1 VPSAAAGA
9 FTIMGGEQPMRLSK
23 PLYES
28 LPVVYA
34 VIGGAAVAIAYF
46 EPLRIRS
53 MVAFGIGF
61 FAAIAAVTVFLH
73 RQDRRAMGREYS
85 GQTIDFPSSLNG

>member
-1 VPSAAAGA
+1 
-9 FTIMGGEQPMRLSK
+9 MRLSK

-34 VIGGAAVAIAYF
+34 AIGGAAIVIAYF
-46 EPLRIRS
+46 EPLRVRS
-53 MVAFGIGF
+53 MIAFGIGLL
-61 FAAIAAVTVFLH
+61 AAIAALTVFLH

-85 GQTIDFPSSLNG
+85 GAAIDFPTSING